1 MSSGLVASSAP
12 AKVILFGEHAVVYGQ
27 PAIAVPV
34 SEVVATATVEPGPT
48 GSALTLVAADLGH
61 RFTLTE
67 APLHNPL
74 AVAARLTLNFLSASA
89 PDATITV
96 RSSIPIAGGLGSGAA
111 VSTALVRALAS
122 FIGHSLSR
130 GEVSRLVFEVE
141 KVHHG
146 TPSGIDNTVIAY
158 EQPVYFVRE
167 APSGPEREAPS
178 GPEREAPSGPEREA
192 PSGPE
197 REAPSGPERLSVAAP
212 FTLLI
217 IDSGLPSPT
226 KQLVGRVRDRWLRDP
241 EGCATLFRQI
251 GDIAREAR
259 HHIEAGAVHALGP
272 LMDKNHTLL
281 IELDVSSPTLN
292 RLVDV
297 ARDAGASGAKLS
309 GAGHG
314 GSVVALIQAE
324 QVDAAIASLRKAG
337 AARVIHTTVE

>member
-1 MSSGLVASSAP
+1 MSSGLVESSAP
-12 AKVILFGEHAVVYGQ
+12 GKVILFGEHAVVYGQ

-34 SEVVATATVEPGPT
+34 SEVVATATVEPAPT
-48 GSALTLVAADLGH
+48 GSGLTLVAADLGH
-61 RFTLTE
+61 RFTLSG
-67 APLHNPL
+67 APRHDPL
-74 AVAARLTLNFLSASA
+74 AVAARLTLDYLSASA
-89 PDATITV
+89 PDATIIV

-158 EQPVYFVRE
+158 EQPVYF
-167 APSGPEREAPS
+167 ER
-178 GPEREAPSGPEREA
+178 G
-192 PSGPE
+192 
-197 REAPSGPERLSVAAP
+197 APSGPERLSVAAP

-226 KQLVGRVRDRWLRDP
+226 KQLVSRVRDRWLRDP
-241 EGCATLFRQI
+241 EGSAALFRQI

-259 HHIEAGAVHALGP
+259 HHIETGAVDALGP

-281 IELDVSSPTLN
+281 IELGVSSPTLN

-324 QVDAAIASLRKAG
+324 KIDAAIASLRRAG